1 MPSATI
7 QPKTLAAAAATLQ
20 AIGSAMAAENAAAAI
35 PTTRL
40 IPAAADEV
48 SALTATQFGLHGTS
62 YQAISD
68 QAAAIH
74 QMFTA
79 IVSAGASSLLRQ
91 EKSCLS

>member
-7 QPKTLAAAAATLQ
+7 QPKTPAAAAAILQ
-20 AIGSAMAAENAAAAI
+20 AIGSAMAA
-35 PTTRL
+35 
-40 IPAAADEV
+40 
-48 SALTATQFGLHGTS
+48 

-74 QMFTA
+74 HMFTA
-79 IVSAGASSLLRQ
+79 IVSAGASSLSRQ